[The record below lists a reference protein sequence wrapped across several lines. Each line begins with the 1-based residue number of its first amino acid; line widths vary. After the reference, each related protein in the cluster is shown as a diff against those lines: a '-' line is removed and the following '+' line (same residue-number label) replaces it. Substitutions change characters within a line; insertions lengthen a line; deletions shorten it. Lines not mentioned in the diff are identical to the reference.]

1 MFEFGKM
8 EIIKVVIHSL
18 DTQREMPIC
27 SSFEIDSDD
36 STTLAFAENA
46 LETIMNSSLRQW
58 ARFEEESQM
67 KIMSEA
73 LYQNPASFMDI
84 TKDMAYEMFKL
95 MKDNASIPNGDLMF
109 VLFMMDEAMY
119 LGAAKYN
126 YKTLMTRRI
135 ENIREGQSIYI
146 VKDSSL
152 FASMRNKAD
161 DGFIV
166 HLMHMDI
173 ALVDKKYEING
184 DKEYYLKE
192 HFLKCTSEYSQKEKL
207 DIFNKVTKNIEDK
220 YIGDDL
226 EKKARIKKAVVE
238 SIEEDNLLSVQK
250 AVESAFDPQDEIGH
264 LYKQA
269 LEKAGIDN
277 ESIQVTESQIKRKYQ
292 MQKIIT
298 ENGIELKI
306 PVDYYSDA
314 SKLEFISNQDGSIS
328 LVIKNI
334 GKLTT

>member
-1 MFEFGKM
+1 MFEFGNM
-8 EIIKVVIHSL
+8 EIIKVVLHSL
-18 DTQREMPIC
+18 DTQREMPVC
-27 SSFEIDSDD
+27 SSFEVDSDD

-46 LETIMNSSLRQW
+46 MGTIMNSSSMQW
-58 ARFEEESQM
+58 ARFEDQSQM
-67 KIMSEA
+67 KVMCEA

-84 TKDMAYEMFKL
+84 TRDMSYEMFKL
-95 MKDNASIPNGDLMF
+95 MKDNPAITNGDLMF
-109 VLFMMDEAMY
+109 VLFSIEDVLY

-135 ENIREGQSIYI
+135 ENIRDGQSIYI

-161 DGFIV
+161 EGFIIS
-166 HLMHMDI
+166 LMHMDI

-184 DKEYYLKE
+184 DKEFYLKE

-207 DIFNKVTKNIEDK
+207 EIFNKVTKNIEDK

-250 AVESAFDPQDEIGH
+250 AVESAFDPQDEVGQ
-264 LYKQA
+264 LYKDA

-277 ESIQVTESQIKRKYQ
+277 ENIQISESQIKRKYQ

-298 ENGIELKI
+298 ESGIELKI
-306 PVDYYSDA
+306 PVDYYSDP
-314 SKLEFISNQDGSIS
+314 SKLEFISNGDGSIS
-328 LVIKNI
+328 LVIKDI
-334 GKLTT
+334 GKLAT